1 MSLDKSPEYFM
12 ARALE
17 LARTAYSIGEIPVG
31 CVITDEEGNL
41 IAEGYNRT
49 ISDNDPTA
57 HAEIVALRAA
67 GVKLSN
73 YRLPLLNLYV
83 TLEPCC
89 MCSGAIIHSRIKSV
103 FYGASDPKT
112 GACGSVFN
120 VLNDARHNHTV
131 MIQGGIMADEC
142 SEILSKFFKERREY
156 HRRVKALKAQSETGN
171 TVKSEDNAKVTA
183 EETAE
188 DSETEDKI

>member
-1 MSLDKSPEYFM
+1 M
-12 ARALE
+12 AMALE
-17 LARTAYSIGEIPVG
+17 LARTAASLGEIPVG
-31 CVITDEEGNL
+31 CVITDDAGNL

-67 GVKLSN
+67 GEKLSN

-89 MCSGAIIHSRIKSV
+89 MCSGAIIHSRIASV
-103 FYGASDPKT
+103 YYGASDPKT

-120 VLNDARHNHTV
+120 VLNDDRHNHKV
-131 MIQGGIMADEC
+131 EIHGGIMAEEC
-142 SEILSKFFKERREY
+142 SKLLSDFFKERREY
-156 HRRVKALKAQSETGN
+156 HRRVKAQKALGDKRDA
-171 TVKSEDNAKVTA
+171 VKKDDTDDIKG
-183 EETAE
+183 
-188 DSETEDKI
+188 